1 MRHEHSL
8 SKWHWFWDKHNE
20 EEFAV
25 VKCPSKLMMADY
37 LSKPSVKSLFEDNR
51 KLVQGW

>member
-1 MRHEHSL
+1 M

-20 EEFAV
+20 NEFAV
-25 VKCPSKLMMADY
+25 VKCPSKLMMADC
-37 LSKPSVKSLFEDNR
+37 LSKPLVKSLFEDNR